1 MSLLTT
7 KPRKRRRLNDPTVLH
22 LALGLMLGGAI
33 VAIVFWAAL

>member
-7 KPRKRRRLNDPTVLH
+7 KPRKRKLNDPTLLH

-33 VAIVFWAAL
+33 VAIVFWVAL

>member
-7 KPRKRRRLNDPTVLH
+7 KPRKRKRLNDPKLLN
-22 LALGLMLGGAI
+22 LALGLMLGGTI

>member
-7 KPRKRRRLNDPTVLH
+7 KPRKQRRLNDPTMLH
-22 LALGLMLGGAI
+22 LALGLVLGGAI

>member
-7 KPRKRRRLNDPTVLH
+7 KPRRRKRLNDPTLLN
-22 LALGLMLGGAI
+22 LAIGLMLGGTI